1 MGIIGTIVIGL
12 VVGLLARFFMP
23 GRDPMGSILTAVL
36 GIVGAALG
44 GWVGYAMGLYREGE
58 PAGFIMS
65 VIGAMIVL
73 FLYRLI
79 APRNRATP
87 RI

>member
-1 MGIIGTIVIGL
+1 MGIIGTIIIGL

-23 GRDPMGSILTAVL
+23 GRDPMGFILTAIL

-44 GWVGYAMGLYREGE
+44 GWVGHAMGLYREGD

-79 APRNRATP
+79 SPRNRATP